1 MQVMN
6 IFISTQKVTM
16 MMVKMTLSMMMSGT
30 HSLAASSGLRTTYP
44 RLDQNVRQNLRLEE
58 KRNARIVFPVQSVW
72 LLNQPHTIVLKGSQL
87 EEEGEEMKRKPSRGK
102 TRSSPVQSSSQ
113 LPSHRG
119 CSCELSSQ

>member
-1 MQVMN
+1 
-6 IFISTQKVTM
+6 
-16 MMVKMTLSMMMSGT
+16 MMSGT

-87 EEEGEEMKRKPSRGK
+87 EEEGEAMKRNLPDERQGRLQSNLHLSFLHIQDVPVYQSVK
-102 TRSSPVQSSSQ
+102 TI
-113 LPSHRG
+113 
-119 CSCELSSQ
+119 CSVSINM